1 MKITLFSNLDTSL
14 GQDLNPRFQLPKLGL
29 FSRPGLTKMSQV
41 PTPGI
46 TLDRVIK
53 VVKVVKQLRDNG
65 DTEETNPELAK
76 MVQFLKY
83 CSKNQQQFKNQSV
96 PSSQNGSLPLPN
108 TINTQPHF
116 GTAPIASTAP
126 SQMVP
131 EINQL
136 NNINQNGNGEKLKD
150 NQLAVLRQQII
161 AYRALSNNAP
171 LTPQLRKLL
180 YLSSMSDEEKKK
192 FDPSYNKSDS
202 VGFEVVKSFSKDL
215 EKPKESSRL
224 HSILYPEQILLKK
237 QKDPALAGR
246 LQRLLV
252 PSITPSGLD
261 LKSMVSENEKRKLYL
276 FEARK
281 LALER
286 QLESDLKDEDRLKKL
301 VEIKSLNLL
310 EKQKKLRNDI
320 INGLKQNV
328 HISNSSERASL
339 RRAKKQSLREARE
352 IEKLERQQRAENERL
367 KKQKHADQLAA
378 IVNHGRDLVLY
389 QRSQSQ
395 RMSKLGKAVQQFHAH
410 IEREE
415 QKRQERI
422 SRERLQALR
431 ADDEE
436 AYLKLIDQ
444 SKETRITHL
453 LQQTNQYLNSL
464 TLAVKLQ
471 QESVADQSSSSNM
484 ATEKP
489 LWAQTNV
496 EMVDPDDDDKLD
508 YYSISHKIQE
518 SVTVQPKMLI
528 GGTLKDYQLRGLE
541 WMVSLYNNRLN
552 GILAD
557 EMGLGKTIQT
567 ISLVTYLIE
576 TKKQPGPFLIIVPL
590 STITNWVQEFEK
602 WAPEIVVI
610 CHKGNP
616 TQRKEMINHIKRGAF
631 NVVLTTYDYIIRDRL
646 ILSKAKW
653 VHMIIDE
660 GHRMKNA
667 SSKLAITLTQHYST
681 RYRLILT
688 GTPLQNNLPELWA
701 LLNFI
706 LPHIFNS
713 AKGFD
718 EWFNAPFAGTNGQD
732 RVDLNEEE
740 QLLIIRRL
748 HKVLRPFLLRRLK
761 KDVESDLP
769 DKVEH
774 IIRCK
779 MSALQ
784 SRLYN
789 QMRKFGTLFHD
800 VDGINEAAMANGG
813 NDPITGKP
821 LNKKPFKGVNGLN
834 NTIMQLRKIC
844 NHPFVYEEVE
854 NAINPLRTNN
864 PLLYRAAGKFEL
876 LDRILPK
883 LLDTGHKILIFFQMT
898 QVMTIMEDFL
908 SWRGIKSLRLDGS
921 TADETRRMH
930 MNSFNASSEVKV
942 FLLSTRAGGQGLNLQ
957 TADTVIIFDSDWNPH
972 QDLQAQDRAHR
983 IGQKNEVKILRLI
996 TRKSIE
1002 ETILQ
1007 RAQFKL
1013 DIDGKVIQAGKFDN
1027 KSTSEEREA
1036 FLRSLLRG
1044 DDDDDDVAGANNLEE
1059 GELREDDDDWSD
1071 ENLNMILARSA
1082 EEMVIFENMDK
1093 ERTKTDLLE
1102 LKNIG
1107 LSGPSLK
1114 TRLMIDNDLPS
1125 YYLKD
1130 YNPEEIRQKRI
1141 EAELVDKSRRHNV
1154 VYYDDGLTEEQW
1166 LEALEDDNVDM
1177 NEIIKKKRERRER
1190 KRLRQLERQNQEEQV
1205 EDSEKTP
1212 FTPQSSK
1219 KRGRPKKQSGS
1230 LIRKTTS
1237 RNSLRDDDLS
1247 SVSNDDLD
1255 DYDEYNN
1262 RDSGNFNEAPN
1273 SRKKARVVG
1282 AFDDDAGSVT
1292 VPGTPNTPTHINS
1305 ASGGINPSVLSS
1317 SIKNSS
1323 SKPRKKLVNLGRTI
1337 DPLSTQERVEMVDLM
1352 KKAYELVLNDIIEEE
1367 GYSRQKCELFL
1378 DLPNKK
1384 DYPDY
1389 YIVIKRPI
1397 SMRMIK
1403 KRVKASVT
1411 YNPPTAA
1418 SLQSTNPNSLVHYSY
1433 SSLEEFH
1440 EDWVLM
1446 FNNARLYNEEGS
1458 MVYEDAVE
1466 LQVLIEEKLTQMTGR
1481 DFKRWKGDEDAT
1493 NGNEMPEE
1501 WVSAAHAI
1509 NTALTARGIKIDAEN
1524 EPLDVMGNGL
1534 GSSTNRG

>member
-1 MKITLFSNLDTSL
+1 MPQATL
-14 GQDLNPRFQLPKLGL
+14 
-29 FSRPGLTKMSQV
+29 
-41 PTPGI
+41 PGI
-46 TLDRVIK
+46 TLER
-53 VVKVVKQLRDNG
+53 VVKQLKENG
-65 DTEETNPELAK
+65 ETEESNPELAK
-76 MVQFLKY
+76 MVQFLKF
-83 CSKNQQQFKNQSV
+83 CSQNQQQFKNQIIQDKQ
-96 PSSQNGSLPLPN
+96 SSDQQTQNLNQPQNDLVSNPQSA
-108 TINTQPHF
+108 TQ
-116 GTAPIASTAP
+116 TTP
-126 SQMVP
+126 SQALP
-131 EINQL
+131 ANDSEASNNQ
-136 NNINQNGNGEKLKD
+136 KLRE
-150 NQLAVLRQQII
+150 NQLAILRQQIV

-180 YLSSMSDEEKKK
+180 YLSSMSDEEKKAL
-192 FDPSYNKSDS
+192 DSHNSNPDS
-202 VGFEVVKSFSKDL
+202 VGFEVIKSFNRDFK
-215 EKPKESSRL
+215 KPDDSSNI
-224 HSILYPEQILLKK
+224 HSILYPEQILINKH
-237 QKDPALAGR
+237 KDPALTGR

-252 PSITPSGLD
+252 PSITPIGLD
-261 LKSMVSENEKRKLYL
+261 LKNIFSEKERKNKYL

-281 LALER
+281 LSLEK
-286 QLESDLKDEDRLKKL
+286 QLSSNLEDDVRLRKL
-301 VEIKSLNLL
+301 VEIKSINLL

-320 INGLKQNV
+320 INGMKQNV
-328 HISNSSERASL
+328 HISNSSERAAL

-367 KKQKHADQLAA
+367 KKQKHTDQLLS
-378 IVNHGRDLVLY
+378 IVNHGRELVLWHRN
-389 QRSQSQ
+389 QAQKTI
-395 RMSKLGKAVQQFHAH
+395 KLGKAVQQFHAH

-415 QKRQERI
+415 QKRQERL

-453 LQQTNQYLNSL
+453 LQQTNQYLSSL
-464 TLAVKLQ
+464 TSAVKLQ
-471 QESVADQSSSSNM
+471 QDSVADSLSSVPQI
-484 ATEKP
+484 TEKP
-489 LWAQTNV
+489 LWAQTNA

-508 YYSISHKIQE
+508 YYSISHRIQE
-518 SVTVQPKMLI
+518 SIIEQPKLLV
-528 GGTLKDYQLRGLE
+528 GGTLKDYQIRGLE

-567 ISLVTYLIE
+567 ISLITYLIE
-576 TKKQPGPFLIIVPL
+576 VKKQPGPFLIIVPL

-602 WAPEIVVI
+602 WAPEVALI
-610 CHKGNP
+610 CHKGSP
-616 TQRKEMINHIKRGAF
+616 TQRKEMVNHIKRGAF

-646 ILSKAKW
+646 ILCKAKW

-660 GHRMKNA
+660 GHRMKNVN
-667 SSKLAITLTQHYST
+667 SKLAITLTQHYST

-732 RVDLNEEE
+732 RIDLNEEE

-774 IIRCK
+774 IIRCR

-784 SRLYN
+784 NRLYH

-800 VDGINEAAMANGG
+800 VDGINEAIQAKTG
-813 NDPITGKP
+813 NDPLTGKP
-821 LNKKPFKGVNGLN
+821 YSKKPFKGVSGLN

-844 NHPFVYEEVE
+844 NHPFVYEDVE
-854 NAINPLRTNN
+854 SAINPMKTNN
-864 PLLYRAAGKFEL
+864 PLLYRAAGKFEI

-883 LLDTGHKILIFFQMT
+883 LLNTGHKILIFFQMT

-908 SWRGIKSLRLDGS
+908 SWRGIRSLRLDGS

-930 MNSFNASSEVKV
+930 MNNFNSSSEVKV

-1027 KSTSEEREA
+1027 KSTAEEREA

-1044 DDDDDDVAGANNLEE
+1044 DDEEEEGNNASTALED
-1059 GELREDDDDWSD
+1059 GELREEDDDWSD
-1071 ENLNMILARSA
+1071 ENLNMILSRS
-1082 EEMVIFENMDK
+1082 EEELKIFEKMDR
-1093 ERTKTDLLE
+1093 ERAITDLDE
-1102 LKNIG
+1102 LGVLG
-1107 LSGPSLK
+1107 LTGASLK
-1114 TRLMIDNDLPS
+1114 TRLMIDADLPS

-1141 EAELVDKSRRHNV
+1141 AAELEDNSRRHNV

-1166 LEALEDDNVDM
+1166 LEALEDDNVDLDDL
-1177 NEIIKKKRERRER
+1177 IKKKRERKER
-1190 KRLRQLERQNQEEQV
+1190 RRIRQMEKLNQPDDEIIAQ
-1205 EDSEKTP
+1205 STNTP
-1212 FTPQSSK
+1212 LSSK
-1219 KRGRPKKQSGS
+1219 KRGRPKKPSSSHQKSYN
-1230 LIRKTTS
+1230 
-1237 RNSLRDDDLS
+1237 NSPDDDNLS
-1247 SVSNDDLD
+1247 NLSNDDMEYD
-1255 DYDEYNN
+1255 DYSKRQSSKSNLISNDTPSE
-1262 RDSGNFNEAPN
+1262 
-1273 SRKKARVVG
+1273 RKRARVVG
-1282 AFDDDAGSVT
+1282 AFDDDPGSVT
-1292 VPGTPNTPTHINS
+1292 IPGTPSTP
-1305 ASGGINPSVLSS
+1305 SGAYGQPEGINPSLLSS

-1323 SKPRKKLVNLGRTI
+1323 KKIRKKPSNLGRTI
-1337 DPLSTQERVEMVDLM
+1337 DPLSSQERVEMVNQM
-1352 KKAYELVLNDIIEEE
+1352 KSIYELVLNDIVEED
-1367 GYSRQKCELFL
+1367 GYSRQRCELFL

-1397 SMRMIK
+1397 AMRMIK
-1403 KRVKASVT
+1403 KRVKSSAT
-1411 YNPPTAA
+1411 YNPPTSA
-1418 SLQSTNPNSLVHYSY
+1418 SLQSSNPNALAHYSY

-1440 EDWVLM
+1440 DDWVRM

-1458 MVYEDAVE
+1458 MVYVDAVE
-1466 LQVLIEEKLTQMTGR
+1466 LQVLIEQRLTEITGR
-1481 DFKRWKGDEDAT
+1481 NFNKWKNSEQSSRGS
-1493 NGNEMPEE
+1493 EMPEE

-1509 NTALTARGIKIDAEN
+1509 NTALTARGIKIDTEQ
-1524 EPLDVMGNGL
+1524 EQQPPL
-1534 GSSTNRG
+1534 